1 MEIQVNGTPF
11 YRDTNS
17 MALINKDSLGLEE
30 YKNKR
35 KFLES
40 QRGEINN
47 LKKEM
52 ESIKSDVME
61 IKDLMRQLLNKG

>member
-1 MEIQVNGTPF
+1 MQVQVNGTAF

-17 MALINKDSLGLEE
+17 MALINKDASGLEE

-40 QRGEINN
+40 QRGEINT